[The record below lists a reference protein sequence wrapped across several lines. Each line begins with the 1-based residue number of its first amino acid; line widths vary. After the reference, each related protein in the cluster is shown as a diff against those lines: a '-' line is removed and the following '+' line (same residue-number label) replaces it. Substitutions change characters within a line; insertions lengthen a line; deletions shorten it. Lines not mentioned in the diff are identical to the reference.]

1 LCALNETSAVFAAS
15 RAVLDSW
22 MILFYILSQEVQC
35 SALLLGLLFMLDE
48 FLFFPVDV
56 RFELAV
62 VANLCIQAG
71 DASKSPCRSL
81 GIQNLY

>member
-1 LCALNETSAVFAAS
+1 
-15 RAVLDSW
+15 

-56 RFELAV
+56 RFELAGRRQFMYPGWRRIQV
-62 VANLCIQAG
+62 VLPLPWY
-71 DASKSPCRSL
+71 SKPVL
-81 GIQNLY
+81 IA